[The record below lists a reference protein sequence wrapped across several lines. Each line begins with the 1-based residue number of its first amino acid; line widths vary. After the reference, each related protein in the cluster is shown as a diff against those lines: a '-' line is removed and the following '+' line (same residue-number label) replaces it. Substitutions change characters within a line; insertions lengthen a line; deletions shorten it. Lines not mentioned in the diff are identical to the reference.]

1 MKYKTHMNYDKTK
14 KMLDTLRHLNESS
27 SKSVK
32 TLQEQE
38 DQKEMKDT
46 VIVIDGVE
54 VRLIAN
60 NKDDLQLKDPQK
72 KVISDVIKNF
82 GTQVSDLGDL
92 RPGIT
97 IESGSVRLDGVLPDV
112 GLNFVIIAGV
122 NKGIYLNTS
131 MLKISYDVLESTEKL
146 LKFEDVFSDSMN
158 DIISERRID

>member
-1 MKYKTHMNYDKTK
+1 MNYDKTK

-38 DQKEMKDT
+38 GQKEMKDT